1 VRKKVIVKA
10 NEIKD
15 KMYALGADLCG
26 IASPDRF
33 AEAPEGFHPL
43 DVLPSCRS
51 VIVFANAFL
60 AGTVYCGTTVPYTI
74 VRNILSDRMDK
85 MAVQFCM
92 DLEREGIVAVP
103 CGTNGPTEFDVHTQ
117 RRRNIVSAKHCAQ
130 AAGMGVIGKNT
141 LLITPE
147 YGNMVWLSVVL
158 TELELEA
165 DPLLEAGYC
174 PPACHLCI
182 DACPAGALGEP
193 AMDQEA
199 CWAYAFG
206 GENGGEFKIKCHRC
220 RTVCPHHFGSRN
232 KHMRRTVAP
241 RE

>member
-1 VRKKVIVKA
+1 
-10 NEIKD
+10 
-15 KMYALGADLCG
+15 
-26 IASPDRF
+26 
-33 AEAPEGFHPL
+33 
-43 DVLPSCRS
+43 
-51 VIVFANAFL
+51 
-60 AGTVYCGTTVPYTI
+60 
-74 VRNILSDRMDK
+74 
-85 MAVQFCM
+85 
-92 DLEREGIVAVP
+92 
-103 CGTNGPTEFDVHTQ
+103 
-117 RRRNIVSAKHCAQ
+117 
-130 AAGMGVIGKNT
+130 
-141 LLITPE
+141 
-147 YGNMVWLSVVL
+147 MVWLSVIL

-165 DPLLEAGYC
+165 DPLLEASYC